1 MVTKNMMNDRTRT
14 RQRGFTLVELLV
26 VMVILGLL
34 ASLVLPNFFR
44 QGAKARVGVARSQIA
59 ALGTALDAF
68 GLDVGRYPSDGE
80 GLQALIEQPADAKNW
95 DGPYLKKAVPADPWG
110 NEYSYSTGGQAGYE
124 LGSMGADGKPGGEG
138 DSADISSS
146 D

>member
-1 MVTKNMMNDRTRT
+1 MITKNVMKNRKQRLE
-14 RQRGFTLVELLV
+14 RGFTLVELLV

-68 GLDVGRYPSDGE
+68 ALDVGRYPSDSE
-80 GLQALIEQPADAKNW
+80 GLEALIEQPADARNW

-124 LGSMGADGKPGGEG
+124 IVSLGADGRPGGEG
-138 DSADISSS
+138 DGADISSS

>member
-1 MVTKNMMNDRTRT
+1 MELMDVERRKERM
-14 RQRGFTLVELLV
+14 RGFTLVELLV

-59 ALGTALDAF
+59 QIGTALDAF
-68 GLDVGRYPSDGE
+68 ALDTGRYPTDAE
-80 GLQALIEQPADAKNW
+80 GLEALLEAPSDAKSW
-95 DGPYLKKAVPADPWG
+95 DGPYLKKAVPLDPWG
-110 NEYSYSTGGQAGYE
+110 NPYEYSTGGSIAGYE
-124 LGSMGADGKPGGEG
+124 LRSNGADGKAGG
-138 DSADISSS
+138 DADNRDISSN

>member
-1 MVTKNMMNDRTRT
+1 MRYRRKQRN
-14 RQRGFTLVELLV
+14 RGFTLVELLV

-68 GLDVGRYPSDGE
+68 ALDVGRYPSDGE
-80 GLQALIEQPADAKNW
+80 GLEALLEKPGDAKGW
-95 DGPYLKKAVPADPWG
+95 DGPYLKKSVPSDPWG
-110 NEYSYSTGGQAGYE
+110 NPYQYSVGGSIGGYT
-124 LGSMGADGKPGGEG
+124 LSSFGADGKSGGES
-138 DSADISSS
+138 DAADISNA

>member
-1 MVTKNMMNDRTRT
+1 MSVKRKSNS
-14 RQRGFTLVELLV
+14 QRGFTLVELLV

-34 ASLVLPNFFR
+34 ASMVLPNFFR

-59 ALGTALDAF
+59 QLGTALDAYA
-68 GLDVGRYPSDGE
+68 LDTGRYPTDGE
-80 GLQALIEQPADAKNW
+80 GLEALIEAPGDARNW
-95 DGPYLKKAVPADPWG
+95 DGPYLKKAVPKDPWG
-110 NEYSYSTGGQAGYE
+110 NAYVYSTGGATGAYV
-124 LGSMGADGKPGGEG
+124 LISYGADGKTGGDG